1 MHAPAEENELDRA
14 GIAFKNHIARLLKTN
29 MITIIFLLLNVSFLF
44 FGYLILF
51 SFLFFIFFLYEFTID
66 YC

>member
-14 GIAFKNHIARLLKTN
+14 GIAFKNHIARLKKYDYHY
-29 MITIIFLLLNVSFLF
+29 FLLLNVSFFIFWLSYFVF
-44 FGYLILF
+44 FFVL
-51 SFLFFIFFLYEFTID
+51 FIFFLYEFTID